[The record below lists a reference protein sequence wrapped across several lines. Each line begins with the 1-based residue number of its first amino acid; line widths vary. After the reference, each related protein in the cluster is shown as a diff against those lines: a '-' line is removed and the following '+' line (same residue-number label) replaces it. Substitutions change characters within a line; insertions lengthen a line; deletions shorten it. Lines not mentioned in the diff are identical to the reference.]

1 MFGKKYERLCHL
13 YTDKLK
19 EKHIFMA
26 FAGLCLYVYQLI
38 VLCSWALFLC
48 SASSEIVIMDLA
60 IIFPV
65 LMTRMIYTGGLD

>member
-38 VLCSWALFLC
+38 VLCS
-48 SASSEIVIMDLA
+48 
-60 IIFPV
+60 
-65 LMTRMIYTGGLD
+65 